1 LVIDNWKYKH
11 KPKHDERDFVLY
23 SFRHSAILFALEYGN
38 IDVFTIAKN
47 SRKGVLMI
55 EKHYGKFYLPDSQRN
70 KLQSSKREREKWE
83 EQRRDYI
90 ESGDVSVTESTHKN
104 WDGFRYKQK

>member
-38 IDVFTIAKN
+38 IDVFKIAKN
-47 SRKGVLMI
+47 SSKGVLM
-55 EKHYGKFYLPDSQRN
+55 
-70 KLQSSKREREKWE
+70 REREKWE